1 MVKSKNNLVVKV
13 GVFSAIA
20 FVLQV
25 LGSAFPIK
33 VGGFLEIEFSD
44 IPAIILTFAMGPLAG
59 VLVEFFKNALH
70 AFMSTTGFV
79 GEFANFVINGS
90 YVLICGLVY
99 RKMRTKKGAV
109 IALSLGT
116 LALVVA
122 GFFVNLY
129 VMLPLYMPNNPL
141 DEKLMLVLGTI
152 LPFNFVKG
160 IVQGIITIAIYK
172 KISYLLKN

>member
-1 MVKSKNNLVVKV
+1 MVKSKNDLVVKV

-20 FVLQV
+20 FVLQI
-25 LGSAFPIK
+25 LGSAFPVK

-44 IPAIILTFAMGPLAG
+44 LPAIILTFAMGPVAG
-59 VLVEFFKNALH
+59 ILVEFFKNALH
-70 AFMSTTGFV
+70 ALVSTTGFV

-99 RKMRTKKGAV
+99 RKLRTKKGAV
-109 IALSLGT
+109 IALLLGT

-122 GFFVNLY
+122 GFFINLY
-129 VMLPLYMPNNPL
+129 VMLPLYMPSSTL
-141 DEKLMLVLGTI
+141 DQKMILVLGTI
-152 LPFNFVKG
+152 VPFNFVKG

-172 KISYLLKN
+172 KISPLLK

>member
-1 MVKSKNNLVVKV
+1 MLKSKNDLVVKV

-20 FVLQV
+20 FVLQI
-25 LGSAFPIK
+25 LGSAFPVK

-44 IPAIILTFAMGPLAG
+44 LPAIILTFAMGPVAG
-59 VLVEFFKNALH
+59 ILVEFFKNALH
-70 AFMSTTGFV
+70 ALVSTTGFV

-99 RKMRTKKGAV
+99 RKLRTKKGAV
-109 IALSLGT
+109 IALLLGT

-122 GFFVNLY
+122 GFFINLY
-129 VMLPLYMPNNPL
+129 VMLPLYMPSSTL
-141 DEKLMLVLGTI
+141 DQKMILVLGTI
-152 LPFNFVKG
+152 VPFNFVKG

-172 KISYLLKN
+172 KISPLLK

>member
-1 MVKSKNNLVVKV
+1 MEKSKSNLVVKV

-20 FVLQV
+20 FVLQI

-44 IPAIILTFAMGPLAG
+44 LPAIIVSFAMGPLAG

-70 AFMSTTGFV
+70 CLMSATGFV

-99 RKMRTKKGAV
+99 RKLRTKKGAV

-122 GFFVNLY
+122 GFFINLY
-129 VMLPLYMPNNPL
+129 VMLPLYMPSSPL
-141 DEKLMLVLGTI
+141 EQKLMLVLGTI
-152 LPFNFVKG
+152 IPFNFVKG
-160 IVQGIITIAIYK
+160 IVQGVVTMVIYK
-172 KISYLLKN
+172 KLSPLLK